1 MVSIEL
7 PNETVKVR
15 AFVVEGGHHHYAEII
30 RLKR

>member
-7 PNETVKVR
+7 QHETVEVR
-15 AFVVEGGHHHYAEII
+15 AFVTEGGHHHYAEII